1 MQCVVT
7 VVIKIK
13 LEFASKKVFGLNMAY
28 GIFVLVAAL
37 LNMIFIIST
46 KTGGKSF
53 FDEVDLF
60 TKDARINQ
68 AAQYFNLFSHVLLV
82 VILMIIGS
90 QPRNEVDK
98 LEMSFDSFTEG
109 KA

>member
-1 MQCVVT
+1 MQIVAT
-7 VVIKIK
+7 IVIKVKI
-13 LEFASKKVFGLNMAY
+13 ESASMKVFVLNMAY
-28 GIFVLVAAL
+28 GVFVFVAAL
-37 LNMIFIIST
+37 LNLIFVIST

-98 LEMSFDSFTEG
+98 LEMSFDSSTEA